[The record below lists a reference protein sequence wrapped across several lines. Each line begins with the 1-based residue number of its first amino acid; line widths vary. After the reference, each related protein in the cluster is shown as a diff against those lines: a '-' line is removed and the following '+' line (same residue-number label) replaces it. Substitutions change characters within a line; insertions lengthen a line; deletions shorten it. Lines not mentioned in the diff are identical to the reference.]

1 MEKDKEAVKQELS
14 DFVRGLQRYNLS
26 LNKDIEGIW
35 KAARGGDRTEF
46 YKGLLRIARTGQKVG
61 EVESIVN
68 EG

>member
-26 LNKDIEGIW
+26 LNKDIENIW
-35 KAARGGDRTEF
+35 KAAREGDRTEF
-46 YKGLLRIARTGQKVG
+46 YKGLLRVARTGQKVG

>member
-26 LNKDIEGIW
+26 LNKDIENIW
-35 KAARGGDRTEF
+35 KAARRGDRTEF
-46 YKGLLRIARTGQKVG
+46 YKGLLRVARTGQKVG